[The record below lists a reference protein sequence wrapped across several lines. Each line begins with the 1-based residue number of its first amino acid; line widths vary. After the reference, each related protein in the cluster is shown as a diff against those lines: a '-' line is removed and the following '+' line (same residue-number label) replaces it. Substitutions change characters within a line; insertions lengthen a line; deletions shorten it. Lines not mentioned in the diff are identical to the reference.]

1 MKIKMFEL
9 SQSSTMKEVEAK
21 YKQDVE
27 KLEQELEEKQQSN
40 ENDIKMLQTRSED
53 SLAQLKNFYESE
65 KEKLE
70 ARLREE
76 REKALNKMTLYEE
89 ELNVKMRDELIEKED
104 ELDAL
109 RLSYTELEQSHNT
122 QLTQG

>member
-1 MKIKMFEL
+1 MFEIA
-9 SQSSTMKEVEAK
+9 QSGSMKELEAK
-21 YKQDVE
+21 YKEDTE
-27 KLEQELEEKQQSN
+27 KLEQELEERQQSN
-40 ENDIKMLQTRSED
+40 ENDIKMLQARSEE

-76 REKALNKMTLYEE
+76 RDKALNKMSLYEE
-89 ELNVKMRDELIEKED
+89 ELNVNMRDELIEKED

-109 RLSYTELEQSHNT
+109 RLNYSELE
-122 QLTQG
+122 